1 MPYGMPTTSKKAP
14 LRERGRNKRVEGK
27 LVGVCKEE
35 LFFGLVIFVLCHS
48 GEQCARP
55 ADTHVFY
62 LLSLHVD
69 NGFKHGVNRCDH
81 FAV

>member
-1 MPYGMPTTSKKAP
+1 MPYGMLTTSKKAP
-14 LRERGRNKRVEGK
+14 LRERGQNKRVEGK

-35 LFFGLVIFVLCHS
+35 LFFGLVYFVS
-48 GEQCARP
+48 
-55 ADTHVFY
+55 HVPHKKYPYAAGAHEFY

-81 FAV
+81 FTV